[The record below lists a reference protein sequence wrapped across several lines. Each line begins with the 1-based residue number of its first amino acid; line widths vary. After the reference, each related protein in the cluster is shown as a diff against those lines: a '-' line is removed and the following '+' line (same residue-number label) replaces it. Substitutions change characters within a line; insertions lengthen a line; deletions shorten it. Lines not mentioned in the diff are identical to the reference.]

1 MGHDGPRP
9 FEDQYA
15 AVLPG
20 KVRRRLLPAMGE
32 AAAQA
37 EEFPLMGRQDCP
49 SQFAQLAAQ
58 HIYMR
63 RNSVYA
69 VRIQHN
75 RAGEIRQQAADSLF
89 GLCRPAEARPEQNRI
104 AGGGPFQQVPVF
116 CRDRVGHG
124 EGAPCGHDG
133 VDLLRHAYEYQ
144 AAAAAHRR
152 LSGVYRSAGVAHA
165 AAIDV
170 DPAEVPLV
178 AGRPAPGQQA
188 ADKAGRDLLH
198 RHPSCLFLLRI
209 VYHSSHR
216 LSPGLPRFF

>member
-1 MGHDGPRP
+1 MGGYCRDGPP
-9 FEDQYA
+9 AIQY
-15 AVLPG
+15 
-20 KVRRRLLPAMGE
+20 
-32 AAAQA
+32 
-37 EEFPLMGRQDCP
+37 
-49 SQFAQLAAQ
+49 
-58 HIYMR
+58 IYMCG
-63 RNSVYA
+63 NCVYA

-152 LSGVYRSAGVAHA
+152 LS
-165 AAIDV
+165 DV

-178 AGRPAPGQQA
+178 AVRPAPGQQA